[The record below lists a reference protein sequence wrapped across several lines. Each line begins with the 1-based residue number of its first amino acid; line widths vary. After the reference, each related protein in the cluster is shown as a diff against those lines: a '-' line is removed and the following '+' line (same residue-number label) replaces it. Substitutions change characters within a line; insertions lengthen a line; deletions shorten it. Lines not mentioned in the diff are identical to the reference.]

1 MANPRGCLRVLTQTL
16 MRLAR
21 SGDAEGIR
29 GYLRTDEFLAG
40 FVALDPRRRQTVMR
54 CFGKAEA
61 LCQVKTAH
69 PLVQPR
75 TIDAKRA
82 HKTDWS
88 DPVMRTKLANAYAR
102 SGGDHEQAARTLGVS
117 LGAARLAKKRH
128 LEAATIGPARKPGS
142 GPQAAVRH
150 GSTPGA
156 DRLRTASVTGCEV
169 AFVGRRRATTRCAPV
184 GKEPTV
190 AQ

>member
-1 MANPRGCLRVLTQTL
+1 VLTQTL

-40 FVALDPRRRQTVMR
+40 FVGLDPRRRQTVMR

-69 PLVQPR
+69 PLVQPKR
-75 TIDAKRA
+75 IDAKRA
-82 HKTDWS
+82 HKADWS
-88 DPVMRTKLANAYAR
+88 DPAMRAKLAKAFDRAE
-102 SGGDHEQAARTLGVS
+102 GDHEQAARILGVS

-128 LEAATIGPARKPGS
+128 LDAAETIGPRQKS
-142 GPQAAVRH
+142 
-150 GSTPGA
+150 
-156 DRLRTASVTGCEV
+156 
-169 AFVGRRRATTRCAPV
+169 
-184 GKEPTV
+184 
-190 AQ
+190 